1 MKKKHIPAR
10 GVQMTKEDKIYQV
23 VITVI
28 VSIVVLCCLLPFLY
42 VVGMSFSSEGEMI
55 ERNYFI
61 IIPHRPILS
70 AYKYIL
76 SNANF
81 GTGMLVTVSR
91 TLLGICTAL
100 ALSLPVGYILAVR
113 GLPFK
118 NGVMVY
124 FIITMI
130 LSGGLI
136 PTYLLYR
143 DLKLLNTFWVYIAP
157 SFANTYGIL
166 VIKLFVE
173 GIPYDVMESADLDG
187 ATEIQKM
194 VYVGVPL
201 LKPTLCALGLFA
213 AVGHWNAWMDA
224 MIYVKNAKIWPIQFI
239 IRNLLTQGGKSDMM
253 ENISAYAKMTMES
266 MKMASVIVAVFP
278 ILCVYPFLQ
287 KYFIKGMFT
296 GSVKG

>member
-1 MKKKHIPAR
+1 
-10 GVQMTKEDKIYQV
+10 
-23 VITVI
+23 
-28 VSIVVLCCLLPFLY
+28 
-42 VVGMSFSSEGEMI
+42 
-55 ERNYFI
+55 
-61 IIPHRPILS
+61 
-70 AYKYIL
+70 
-76 SNANF
+76 
-81 GTGMLVTVSR
+81 
-91 TLLGICTAL
+91 
-100 ALSLPVGYILAVR
+100 
-113 GLPFK
+113 
-118 NGVMVY
+118 
-124 FIITMI
+124 MI

-194 VYVGVPL
+194 VYIGVPL